1 MILVG
6 SSLTVRE
13 SISGKSGIKPSTRA
27 SYLRLLNC
35 VLDNELHDTS
45 IMDWASTISN
55 PNTKRSTLIA
65 LRSIGYEV
73 GGVAPKVTKAYARHY
88 DLPDEEDL
96 RLMFSYNKYEVQY
109 LTMMYLGL
117 RLGEACHVSKQD
129 LMPGGRI
136 FIQKQVAEWIED
148 GKRVTEVR
156 EPKSVPAVID
166 CPPWLAERLPKTAPD
181 LTPTNVR
188 AALHYTS
195 KRYLGKLVNPHSLR
209 HWCATFMIRQGVPL
223 PVVQRQM
230 RHSDI
235 STTLRIYA
243 EFGGDRMSLFD
254 NVG

>member
-1 MILVG
+1 MVHVL
-6 SSLTVRE
+6 SSLDA
-13 SISGKSGIKPSTRA
+13 KQGIKPTTRA
-27 SYLRLLNC
+27 SYYRLLLP
-35 VLDNELHDTS
+35 VIDLS
-45 IMDWASTISN
+45 IDDPSILEWAKRIPN

-73 GGVAPKVTKAYARHY
+73 GGVAPKVTRSFARHY
-88 DLPDEEDL
+88 DLPDEESL

-136 FIQKQVAEWIED
+136 FIQEQVAEWVED
-148 GKRVTEVR
+148 GRRVTEVR
-156 EPKSVPAVID
+156 EPKSIPAVID
-166 CPPWLAERLPKTAPD
+166 CPPWLADRLPKVAPD
-181 LTPTNVR
+181 FVPTNVR

-209 HWCATFMIRQGVPL
+209 HWCATFMIRKGVPL

-254 NVG
+254 TAM

>member
-1 MILVG
+1 MVHVL
-6 SSLTVRE
+6 SSLDA
-13 SISGKSGIKPSTRA
+13 KQGIKPTTRA
-27 SYLRLLNC
+27 SYYRLLLP
-35 VLDNELHDTS
+35 VIDLS
-45 IMDWASTISN
+45 IDDPSILEWAKRIPN

-73 GGVAPKVTKAYARHY
+73 GGVAPKVTRSFARHY

-136 FIQKQVAEWIED
+136 FIQEQVAEWVED
-148 GKRVTEVR
+148 GRRVTEVR
-156 EPKSVPAVID
+156 EPKSIPAVID
-166 CPPWLAERLPKTAPD
+166 CPPWLAELLPKVAPD
-181 LTPTNVR
+181 YVPTNVR

-223 PVVQRQM
+223 PIVQRQM

-243 EFGGDRMSLFD
+243 EFGGDRMTLFD
-254 NVG
+254 TAM